1 MLEKLKAMFQPGP
14 KERTTAAYLAMFA
27 GWAGLHK
34 FYLGYKDVGIIHA
47 ALTGLGAFVILVQL
61 AGPPGATAVVLVAAI
76 LALLGGY
83 FYVGRAY
90 FGLSVAEILSPGRI
104 FLFPWRLVSYV
115 FRLVRVG
122 SNIMDEEE
130 EERRMRRAWRR
141 GGWGGR
147 RGRRGRRGRG
157 RYDDDDDDDD
167 GCGLGCWVMVL
178 GIVLTLVVIAAI
190 VVLFIILAMLV
201 GFIAVGLSIA
211 LGVAEG
217 IRYLGKS
224 DEEFQH
230 EYVIN
235 QKPWF

>member
-1 MLEKLKAMFQPGP
+1 MTSFLISVARLFIQALAGVANRRIKNHSKENLNQERRSERMLEKLKAMFQPGP

-47 ALTGLGAFVILVQL
+47 ALTALGAFVILVQL

-141 GGWGGR
+141 GGWGRGRRR
-147 RGRRGRRGRG
+147 RGRSPTLAQPAGACDTVPLHRHAPRRR
-157 RYDDDDDDDD
+157 RRTPRPHS
-167 GCGLGCWVMVL
+167 GLRRRPRP
-178 GIVLTLVVIAAI
+178 A
-190 VVLFIILAMLV
+190 
-201 GFIAVGLSIA
+201 
-211 LGVAEG
+211 
-217 IRYLGKS
+217 
-224 DEEFQH
+224 
-230 EYVIN
+230 
-235 QKPWF
+235 